1 MEGWGC
7 GGLTKKTFADT
18 CVPQDAQ
25 LISNSA
31 FISFLTLVLTR
42 PYKFISIPSQTAAA
56 HQQRRQVTFGKKER
70 AETGEM

>member
-1 MEGWGC
+1 MEG

-31 FISFLTLVLTR
+31 FISFLTLILTR
-42 PYKFISIPSQTAAA
+42 LYKFISILSRSAAA
-56 HQQRRQVTFGKKER
+56 RQTSNL
-70 AETGEM
+70 